1 MPGFLLPHFFVG
13 WKASC
18 HSFLTYFRCLT
29 QRIWWSY
36 ATSAFT
42 VASLVNHI
50 DSRDCS
56 IAIMELQVSKL
67 MVTSSITD
75 WVRISSVDLLFL
87 VFVRT
92 KGANGRD
99 STWTPESYLGVK
111 EFRNFRP
118 LWRPTKGAAWKLEKD
133 LQTTHSWCQLML
145 HILAMQKVINR
156 V

>member
-1 MPGFLLPHFFVG
+1 
-13 WKASC
+13 
-18 HSFLTYFRCLT
+18 
-29 QRIWWSY
+29 
-36 ATSAFT
+36 
-42 VASLVNHI
+42 
-50 DSRDCS
+50 
-56 IAIMELQVSKL
+56 MELQVSKL

-118 LWRPTKGAAWKLEKD
+118 LWRPTKGAA
-133 LQTTHSWCQLML
+133 
-145 HILAMQKVINR
+145 
-156 V
+156 